1 MPDTDPGGPDGVIL
15 GSKEDINMRKLGL
28 VTALLAASLT
38 ASAQQPAAAPAATG
52 LPLQQ
57 PTPVPHVGVEIYQVN
72 LIPTGMGFAVGKPV
86 LDGDFY
92 VFKALPEK
100 QQVRVSKD
108 RVRNITLRIAD
119 LNAETVYEIRLLP
132 SGRMLSKEQ
141 PVLKNGA
148 WQFHTWKDDQLMSMR
163 QRDVKEVV
171 ALQGLAAFKAK
182 QEEKGARLIGNLA
195 MQDGQYQSVG
205 TAPADPSAAPAAA
218 SAPTGPS
225 NWIYEGAPGISDAYA
240 PANAVI

>member
-1 MPDTDPGGPDGVIL
+1 
-15 GSKEDINMRKLGL
+15 MRKTGL
-28 VTALLAASLT
+28 ATMLFAASLT
-38 ASAQQPAAAPAATG
+38 ASAQQPAAAPASG
-52 LPLQQ
+52 SLPLQQ
-57 PTPVPHVGVEIYQVN
+57 PTAVPHAGVEVYQVD

-108 RVRNITLRIAD
+108 KVRQITLRIAD
-119 LNAETVYEIRLLP
+119 LNAEAIYEIRLLP
-132 SGRMLSKEQ
+132 SGRMLTKEQ

-148 WQFHTWKDDQLMSMR
+148 WQFREWKTNNLMAMR
-163 QRDVKEVV
+163 QKDVKEVV

-182 QEEKGARLIGNLA
+182 QEEKGARLIQNLA
-195 MQDGQYQSVG
+195 MQDGQYQAVG
-205 TAPADPSAAPAAA
+205 TAPAPPSSAPA
-218 SAPTGPS
+218 SDSMPTGPS

-240 PANAVI
+240 PANAVIESPGDVPKAPSRPPR

>member
-1 MPDTDPGGPDGVIL
+1 
-15 GSKEDINMRKLGL
+15 MRKIGL
-28 VTALLAASLT
+28 TTALFVASL
-38 ASAQQPAAAPAATG
+38 ASAQQPAAAPAATA
-52 LPLQQ
+52 LPVQQ
-57 PTPVPHVGVEIYQVN
+57 PTAVPHAGVEVYQVN

-92 VFKALPEK
+92 VFKALPER

-108 RVRNITLRIAD
+108 KVRDITLRIPD

-141 PVLKNGA
+141 PVLKNGG
-148 WQFHTWKDDQLMSMR
+148 WQFRTWKDNQLISMR
-163 QRDVKEVV
+163 QTDVKEVV

-195 MQDGQYQSVG
+195 MSDGQYEAVG
-205 TAPADPSAAPAAA
+205 AAPAPPSTAPY
-218 SAPTGPS
+218 SDSMPTGPS
-225 NWIYEGAPGISDAYA
+225 NWIYEGAPGVSDAYA
-240 PANAVI
+240 PANAVIQSPGDVPKAPEASRPPR

>member
-1 MPDTDPGGPDGVIL
+1 
-15 GSKEDINMRKLGL
+15 
-28 VTALLAASLT
+28 
-38 ASAQQPAAAPAATG
+38 
-52 LPLQQ
+52 
-57 PTPVPHVGVEIYQVN
+57 
-72 LIPTGMGFAVGKPV
+72 KPI

-108 RVRNITLRIAD
+108 KVKRITLRIAD
-119 LNAETVYEIRLLP
+119 LNAENVYEIRLLP

-171 ALQGLAAFKAK
+171 VLQGLAAFKAK
-182 QEEKGARLIGNLA
+182 QEEKGARLIQNLA
-195 MQDGQYQSVG
+195 MQDGQYEAVG
-205 TAPADPSAAPAAA
+205 SAPAPPSTAPSSA
-218 SAPTGPS
+218 SMPT
-225 NWIYEGAPGISDAYA
+225 
-240 PANAVI
+240 